1 MRRIPAFL
9 LASVSANIPSFP
21 VTLSLFVL
29 MVMLPPSPVLVEP
42 VKTVVLALAP
52 SPMSMVL
59 ASMVILPAFPVPSVL
74 ARILLLL
81 VSSMFS
87 LVSKVIWPALPW
99 ELVVLMMSVLS
110 SVMLPRL

>member
-59 ASMVILPAFPVPSVL
+59 DWMFMFPGFPALAVSVISLVFWSRMRLLASMFI
-74 ARILLLL
+74 
-81 VSSMFS
+81 
-87 LVSKVIWPALPW
+87 
-99 ELVVLMMSVLS
+99 
-110 SVMLPRL
+110 

>member
-1 MRRIPAFL
+1 M
-9 LASVSANIPSFP
+9 
-21 VTLSLFVL
+21 
-29 MVMLPPSPVLVEP
+29 
-42 VKTVVLALAP
+42 
-52 SPMSMVL
+52 
-59 ASMVILPAFPVPSVL
+59 L

-110 SVMLPRL
+110 SVMLPML